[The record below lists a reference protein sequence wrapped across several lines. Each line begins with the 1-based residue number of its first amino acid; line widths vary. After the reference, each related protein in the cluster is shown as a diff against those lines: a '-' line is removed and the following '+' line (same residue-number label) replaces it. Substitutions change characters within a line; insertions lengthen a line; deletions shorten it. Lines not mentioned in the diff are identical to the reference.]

1 MTSRLTLKQIETK
14 FRELDEQEGRIN
26 QFYDKGKMLSSAH
39 SNFKVVGGVKCCK
52 EQE

>member
-26 QFYDKGKMLSSAH
+26 QFYDKDKINDSTQSV
-39 SNFKVVGGVKCCK
+39 FKVVGGVKCFK
-52 EQE
+52 EPE